1 MSGPTSGGW
10 GPPSDPYEP
19 PPPPSQPPPSQPPT
33 SQPPTSQPPTSQP
46 PQPPQYQPPP
56 PYQPPPYQPP
66 PYQPPTNQPPS
77 GPANY
82 GGGYG
87 PPPNYGPPPGYGP
100 YGAGGAPRPG
110 GSNRTV
116 LAVIGV
122 VVVALVVSG
131 LVVVLTRKSGS
142 NTPSL
147 TGALTSAAT
156 TSAATTSAATTT
168 PSTTGASTTN
178 SETTSASTSSTST
191 SSTSTSSTST
201 SSTNNNLNLCIEND
215 ASTDL
220 IHLTVT
226 LSFAKSYKTADKFDR
241 DVLNSCVTP
250 AALKELG
257 PYYGKSFGLP
267 GGDLTGENGN
277 GATARYSVQLVNT
290 SKYVT
295 FTLNR
300 KVGTSG
306 YQVVSLTAS

>member
-1 MSGPTSGGW
+1 
-10 GPPSDPYEP
+10 
-19 PPPPSQPPPSQPPT
+19 
-33 SQPPTSQPPTSQP
+33 
-46 PQPPQYQPPP
+46 
-56 PYQPPPYQPP
+56 
-66 PYQPPTNQPPS
+66 
-77 GPANY
+77 
-82 GGGYG
+82 
-87 PPPNYGPPPGYGP
+87 
-100 YGAGGAPRPG
+100 
-110 GSNRTV
+110 
-116 LAVIGV
+116 
-122 VVVALVVSG
+122 
-131 LVVVLTRKSGS
+131 VVVLTRKSGS

-147 TGALTSAAT
+147 TGAVTSAAT
-156 TSAATTSAATTT
+156 TSAATTSAPTTT
-168 PSTTGASTTN
+168 PSTSGASTTDG
-178 SETTSASTSSTST
+178 ETTSASTSTSA
-191 SSTSTSSTST
+191 SST

-257 PYYGKSFGLP
+257 PYYGKTFGLP

-277 GATARYSVQLVNT
+277 GATARYSVQLTNT